1 MNIKFID
8 DEPMTNQLTLSKTAH
23 EDILRYMDQI
33 AEIALPYDQAF
44 EILDEMYGG
53 LIPQEDLG
61 NGTYEWVCNYSGG
74 KFYAEVEVEDSL
86 WLSDGI

>member
-1 MNIKFID
+1 MKVTFIE
-8 DEPMTNQLTLSKTAH
+8 EPMTNQLTLSKTAH
-23 EDILRYMDQI
+23 EDILMYMDQ
-33 AEIALPYDQAF
+33 IALPYDQAF

-74 KFYAEVEVEDSL
+74 KFYAEVEVEDSI